1 MLVSPVLY
9 DPLDPTVIDSPYAI
23 YDVWRDASPFWHE
36 AMGCWVVMKYGD
48 CVTVLKDTH
57 TYASDWRRA
66 GMADDETPEDS
77 LGIQSLDGVPHGRL
91 RSSFAQ
97 AMTSHGERG
106 QDKSRVR
113 ALVRARLRE
122 NSCLHE
128 PFDFVALVARP
139 VALDVICHVLGV
151 RVPDESSFARMAEDL
166 VLGMDAGLLPE
177 RAKAARS
184 AKQEL
189 NRLVA
194 QWSDDDF
201 AADSDGVLCR
211 SLATAESLGISRQQV
226 ISTARQFFLAGYS
239 TTVAAAANVLLAISS
254 DRALAEQLQQDP
266 GQVPRTV
273 DELLRLDGPVQGTSR
288 ALTSNAILGGAAMKR
303 GDIVL
308 CLFGAANRDP
318 SAFPNANAVDIDRR
332 GGPRH
337 LGFGWGPHACTGAIL
352 ACQVVQALV
361 EELLVAGLP
370 AAVGDASRTAR
381 ATLRYPDRLVLKFER
396 T

>member
-1 MLVSPVLY
+1 MLASPVLY
-9 DPLDPTVIDSPYAI
+9 DPLDPAVIASPYAI
-23 YDVWRDASPFWHE
+23 YDVCRDASPFWHD
-36 AMGCWVVMKYGD
+36 AMGCWVAMKHGD
-48 CVTVLKDTH
+48 CVTVLKDTD
-57 TYASDWRRA
+57 TYASDWRLA
-66 GMADDETPEDS
+66 GMADDATPEDS

-97 AMTSHGERG
+97 AMTSVGGREG
-106 QDKSRVR
+106 DKSRVR
-113 ALVRARLRE
+113 SLVRARLE
-122 NSCLHE
+122 ANSCLHE

-139 VALDVICHVLGV
+139 VALDVVCGVLGV

-177 RAKAARS
+177 RANAARS

-201 AADSDGVLCR
+201 AAESDGVLRR
-211 SLATAESLGISRQQV
+211 SLETAESLGITRQQV
-226 ISTARQFFLAGYS
+226 VSTARQFFLAGYS

-254 DRALAEQLQQDP
+254 DRALAERLQQDP
-266 GQVPRTV
+266 RQIPRTV

-288 ALTSNAILGGAAMKR
+288 AVTSNAVLGGAAMKR

-318 SAFPNANAVDIDRR
+318 SAFSDANAVDINRT
-332 GGPRH
+332 GGRRH

-352 ACQVVQALV
+352 ARAIVQALV
-361 EELLVAGLP
+361 EEVLAAGLP
-370 AAVGDASRTAR
+370 AAVGDVSRIPR
-381 ATLRYPDRLVLKFER
+381 ATLRYPDRVVLKFEQA
-396 T
+396 